1 MPPKSSRALL
11 LMVSVRRQKKKLG
24 INDYLGFALGCVG
37 LSFDDFCR
45 CTVQEFESI
54 CKAYHDQ
61 REAEYKERWEQ
72 TRAVVVASLRPH
84 LKGHPPVRKIFPLPW
99 DNEMVKEVRSKAMPS
114 LTSEES
120 KARFER
126 LVERISIRDVL

>member
-1 MPPKSSRALL
+1 M
-11 LMVSVRRQKKKLG
+11 
-24 INDYLGFALGCVG
+24 
-37 LSFDDFCR
+37 
-45 CTVQEFESI
+45 QEFESI

-99 DNEMVKEVRSKAMPS
+99 DKERAQVARQDTEKP
-114 LTSEES
+114 LTAEES
-120 KARFER
+120 KARFEK
-126 LVERISIRDVL
+126 LLKKIAD